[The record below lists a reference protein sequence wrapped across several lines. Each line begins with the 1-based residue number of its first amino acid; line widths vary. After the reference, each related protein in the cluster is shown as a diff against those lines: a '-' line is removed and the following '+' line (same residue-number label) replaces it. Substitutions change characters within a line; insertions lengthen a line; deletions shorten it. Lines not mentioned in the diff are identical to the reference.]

1 LAPSDVAG
9 DDVFDVLDVAISF
22 ASYILILIT
31 PLPSQGRIHLGLLL
45 HL

>member
-1 LAPSDVAG
+1 LPPSDVA
-9 DDVFDVLDVAISF
+9 DDDIFDALAIVVAF

-31 PLPSQGRIHLGLLL
+31 PLPSQGRINLGLLL